1 MQHDQCYRTDLYYHR
16 FCNNVISYY
25 DICVLV
31 ISQNT
36 MHIFISPYPYVA
48 QQPTNAFAQA
58 KLVDGKNFV
67 AAENAIEFHMITC
80 F

>member
-1 MQHDQCYRTDLYYHR
+1 MI
-16 FCNNVISYY
+16 NVTVPIYITTGSATMSFH
-25 DICVLV
+25 ICVLV
-31 ISQNT
+31 IPQNT

-58 KLVDGKNFV
+58 KLVDGQNFV